1 MEQRNS
7 KEFVEFFDSF
17 EKAVQQMLWMNFKY
31 RLAKLQFGV
40 LTGPDDNWGV
50 CEDITKDELEM
61 EFVKTPKN
69 HKELSYDEIRHI
81 RMDTHMHSHWEKIIG
96 IVSVVDT
103 EILQFILH
111 SKIPFEKLIRD
122 ELAGRGYDEN
132 NRWCGFEKASEI
144 WLK

>member
-7 KEFVEFFDSF
+7 LKFVEFFDSL

-31 RLAKLQFGV
+31 RLAKLKFGV

-50 CEDITKDELEM
+50 CEDITKNELEM
-61 EFVKTPKN
+61 QFVQTPQN
-69 HKELSYDEIRHI
+69 HKDLSYDEIRHI
-81 RMDTHMHSHWEKIIG
+81 RMDANLLPHWEKIIG
-96 IVSVVDT
+96 MVSVVDT

-132 NRWCGFEKASEI
+132 NRWCGFEKADKI
-144 WLK
+144 WRV